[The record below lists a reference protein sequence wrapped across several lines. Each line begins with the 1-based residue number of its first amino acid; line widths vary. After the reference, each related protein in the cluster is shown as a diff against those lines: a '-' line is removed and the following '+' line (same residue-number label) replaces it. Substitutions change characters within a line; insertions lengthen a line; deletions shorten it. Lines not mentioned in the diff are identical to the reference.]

1 MRQLVTIV
9 RVAAVA
15 LFCSALPYAVQAQ
28 LAGTY
33 DEILKEAK
41 AEGELHFM
49 ASGETFGGQ
58 EAMTLLEKA
67 FNEKYGTNITLR
79 FTPGPSMPAMAA
91 RLQQEAKSGAA
102 ASTDLYL
109 GNLASIALLARENV
123 LADIN
128 WAETFPEVEP
138 EMEIS
143 KGHGVLVRT
152 SISAIVYNP
161 ELVDA
166 ESVPTSYDDLVNPEK
181 LDAWKGRLAAP
192 PYHDWLAAQL
202 LVRPRDEVIEY
213 AKKVASLVSGFIR
226 YGEEERVV
234 SGEFAVMAS
243 TGDGPGY
250 TAFWQRRGAPLDFVV
265 GIQPAPTDYF
275 QVAVPKN
282 SAHPNAAALFAAFL
296 TTPEA
301 QEIIDSVSFQGSHL
315 SPNTTVAKYIK
326 ESGVKL
332 LDPNELAQFF
342 QSAEYRDI
350 YGEMKQ
356 IFKN

>member
-102 ASTDLYL
+102 AST
-109 GNLASIALLARENV
+109 
-123 LADIN
+123 
-128 WAETFPEVEP
+128 
-138 EMEIS
+138 
-143 KGHGVLVRT
+143 
-152 SISAIVYNP
+152 
-161 ELVDA
+161 
-166 ESVPTSYDDLVNPEK
+166 
-181 LDAWKGRLAAP
+181 
-192 PYHDWLAAQL
+192 
-202 LVRPRDEVIEY
+202 
-213 AKKVASLVSGFIR
+213 
-226 YGEEERVV
+226 
-234 SGEFAVMAS
+234 
-243 TGDGPGY
+243 GDGPGY

-301 QEIIDSVSFQGSHL
+301 QEIIDSVSFQGSRL